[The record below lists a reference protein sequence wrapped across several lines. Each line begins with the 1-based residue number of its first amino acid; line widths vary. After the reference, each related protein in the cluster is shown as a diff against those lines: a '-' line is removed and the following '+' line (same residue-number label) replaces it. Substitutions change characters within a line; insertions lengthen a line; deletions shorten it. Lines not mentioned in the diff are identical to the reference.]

1 MARYRDAKCRLC
13 RREGMKLFL
22 KGARCFTD
30 KCAIERRNYPPGQH
44 GLNRGKLTPFGVQL
58 REKQKAKRIY
68 GVLESQFRTYFQ
80 WAEAQKGVTGENLL
94 RLLELRLDNVVH
106 RLGFAA
112 SRREGRQM
120 VAHGHFQVNGRK
132 VSVPSYLVKVGD
144 VVQLRSTSKLGA
156 RLDDN
161 LNAGR
166 GQVPQWLEVDPNEKK
181 GTVRSLPLRDDIQI
195 PVAERLIV
203 EPFEKGYAL
212 TVGNS
217 LRRTLLSIVPGAAVS
232 WVKIDGVRNVDA
244 RIPGVTESTIDVLLN
259 IRKLTVQV
267 PSGEPKVLRLEVT
280 GPKAVTGADVPE
292 TEVEIVNPE
301 VPLFTLESATTVVM
315 DLGVGVGRGYEAADR
330 KTSPPPAEI
339 NGRAVWGGR

>member
-68 GVLESQFRTYFQ
+68 GVLEQQFRRYFES
-80 WAEAQKGVTGENLL
+80 AERQKGATGENLL
-94 RLLELRLDNVVH
+94 KLLELRLDNVVY

-112 SRREGRQM
+112 SRRESRQM

-144 VVQLRSTSKLGA
+144 TVELRPTSKQAA
-156 RLDDN
+156 RVDDN

-166 GQVPQWLEVDPNEKK
+166 GQIPQWLELQPE
-181 GTVRSLPLRDDIQI
+181 GRRGMVRSVPLREDIQL
-195 PVAERLIV
+195 PVSEQLIV
-203 EPFEKGYAL
+203 ELYSK
-212 TVGNS
+212 
-217 LRRTLLSIVPGAAVS
+217 
-232 WVKIDGVRNVDA
+232 
-244 RIPGVTESTIDVLLN
+244 
-259 IRKLTVQV
+259 
-267 PSGEPKVLRLEVT
+267 
-280 GPKAVTGADVPE
+280 
-292 TEVEIVNPE
+292 
-301 VPLFTLESATTVVM
+301 
-315 DLGVGVGRGYEAADR
+315 
-330 KTSPPPAEI
+330 
-339 NGRAVWGGR
+339 